1 VAKSKK
7 PAKAKIELIEVKEP
21 PKIPTLSFRG
31 MSSAFSSGGNQKAK
45 SFIPKT
51 FRVTQHKGGG
61 GK

>member
-1 VAKSKK
+1 MSMSKNTTKVK
-7 PAKAKIELIEVKEP
+7 PGLIEVREP

-31 MSSAFSSGGNQKAK
+31 MPSVFSIPGSQKPK
-45 SFIPKT
+45 NFIPKT